1 MTMASPEAPRE
12 IRGRSPMT
20 LPIASASSSRKIDLH
35 KWSIF
40 SLLEP
45 SFVASIKMACVFG
58 NLGNEALVITE
69 DDEVYGMGSNGAS
82 SLGLGTVNSSLFPLK
97 VDKLCGIVR
106 LRKKIFYFR

>member
-1 MTMASPEAPRE
+1 
-12 IRGRSPMT
+12 MT
-20 LPIASASSSRKIDLH
+20 LPMASASSSRKIDLH

-82 SLGLGTVNSSLFPLK
+82 SLGLGTNNSSLFPIK
-97 VDKLCGIVR
+97 ADKLCGIVR
-106 LRKKIFYFR
+106 EKPLSFMTYPAFKESFLFH